1 MPWKCRKGK
10 GKPMRWHEPITR
22 DNIDALLD
30 GNRIECLVNPG
41 ARWWII
47 RRNGK
52 TRLGTKSNPRAFRIP
67 VRTGEA
73 VYAAITE
80 ADFVG
85 AELDPTRFRSLP
97 PREA

>member
-1 MPWKCRKGK
+1 MI
-10 GKPMRWHEPITR
+10 ITR

-30 GNRIECLVNPG
+30 ANRIECLVSPG

-47 RRNGK
+47 RRNGRTK
-52 TRLGTKSNPRAFRIP
+52 LGTKSNPNAFRIP

-80 ADFVG
+80 ADFIG
-85 AELDPTRFRSLP
+85 IELDPKRFRA
-97 PREA
+97 RAK